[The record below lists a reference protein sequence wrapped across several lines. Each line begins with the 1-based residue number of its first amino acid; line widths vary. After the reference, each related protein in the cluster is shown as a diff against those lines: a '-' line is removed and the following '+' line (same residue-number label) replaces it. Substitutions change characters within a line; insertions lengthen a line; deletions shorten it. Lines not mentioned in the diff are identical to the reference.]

1 MLGLLAAAFVCQA
14 APAAAPARDE
24 VYARAVKERL
34 AGDNTDAIA
43 QLQTLLAQQPDD
55 VDARLQLG
63 LALRA
68 AGRNAEAE
76 KELQAVLR
84 AAPDYK
90 DARVA
95 LAQLQYA
102 RGDLEAAKAT
112 LGPELMR
119 TPGDPDTAAL
129 VANLTGSAKPAPLW
143 RLDASGA
150 ISELSRGLADWKEAD
165 LSLSRKVDAQSAV
178 TASVQQIQRFG
189 INETY
194 VEADYDHGWS
204 GGEISIAAGGSL
216 NPTFRPEFAVHGEAL
231 LNPWR
236 NSPWTVALSGSYAQ
250 YVAGDVETV
259 SAGADRLIFGD
270 QGKLSARFIVTHDE
284 TNQTLYG
291 YLAGA
296 SWRFAPRFDASA
308 TYVDAAE
315 TDTGVTVR
323 VRSEAVAAN
332 FVLTDATTLHA
343 SITNEARE
351 NSYDRVEFG
360 LGLTAKF

>member
-1 MLGLLAAAFVCQA
+1 MLGLEAAVLCQA
-14 APAAAPARDE
+14 APAAAVTRDD
-24 VYARAVKERL
+24 VYARAVKARK
-34 AGDNTDAIA
+34 AGDNTDAIT

-55 VDARLQLG
+55 VDARLQLA

-68 AGRNAEAE
+68 AGRGAEAE
-76 KELQAVLR
+76 QELQAVLR
-84 AAPDYK
+84 QAPGYK

-95 LAQLQYA
+95 LAELELA
-102 RGDLEAAKAT
+102 RGDAAAAKAT
-112 LGPELMR
+112 LGPELMS
-119 TPGDPDTAAL
+119 TPGDADTSAL
-129 VANLTGSAKPAPLW
+129 VARLTATAKPAPLW
-143 RLDASGA
+143 RLDANGA
-150 ISELSRGLADWKEAD
+150 ISDLSRGLPDWKEAD
-165 LSLSRKVDAQSAV
+165 LSLSRKVDAHSAV
-178 TASVQQIQRFG
+178 TASVQQIERFG
-189 INETY
+189 IQETY
-194 VEADYDHGWS
+194 VEGAYDRGWS

-216 NPTFRPEFAVHGEAL
+216 KATFRPAFAVHSEAL

-236 NSPWTVALSGSYAQ
+236 NSPWTVALTGNYSQ

-259 SAGADRLIFGD
+259 SAGADRVIFGD
-270 QGKLSARFIVTHDE
+270 RGKLSARFIVTHDE

-291 YLAGA
+291 YSAGA

-308 TYVDAAE
+308 AYVDAAE

-323 VRSEAVAAN
+323 VRSEALAGN
-332 FVLTDATTLHA
+332 LVLNDATTLHA

>member
-1 MLGLLAAAFVCQA
+1 MLGLEAAVVCQA
-14 APAAAPARDE
+14 GPAAALTRDE

-34 AGDNTDAIA
+34 AGDDTDAIA
-43 QLQTLLAQQPDD
+43 KLQALLAQQPDD

-68 AGRNAEAE
+68 AGRNGEAE
-76 KELQAVLR
+76 KELQTVLR
-84 AAPDYK
+84 EAPDYK

-95 LAQLQYA
+95 LAQLQWA
-102 RGDLEAAKAT
+102 RGDAGAAKAT
-112 LGPELMR
+112 LGPELMQ
-119 TPGDPDTAAL
+119 TPGDADTSAL
-129 VANLTGSAKPAPLW
+129 VANLTGTAKPAPLW

-150 ISELSRGLADWKEAD
+150 ISALSGGLADWKEAD
-165 LSLSRKVDAQSAV
+165 LSLSRKIDPQSAV

-189 INETY
+189 IDETY
-194 VEADYDHGWS
+194 VEAAYDRGWS
-204 GGEISIAAGGSL
+204 GGEVSIAAGGSL
-216 NPTFRPEFAVHGEAL
+216 DPTFRPEFAVHSEAL

-236 NSPWTVALSGSYAQ
+236 NSPWTVALSGNYSQ
-250 YVAGDVETV
+250 YIAGDVETV
-259 SAGADRLIFGD
+259 SAGADRTIFGD

-284 TNQTLYG
+284 INQTLYG
-291 YLAGA
+291 YLAGG

-323 VRSEAVAAN
+323 VRSEALAAN
-332 FVLTDATTLHA
+332 LVVNDATTLHA
-343 SITNEARE
+343 SVTNEARE
-351 NSYDRVEFG
+351 NSYDRVEFA